1 MSSFTER
8 LIGAIR
14 LDSSVYEDVEH
25 DESAMGQA
33 MTVVVVSS
41 LASTL
46 NSLRE
51 EGLFAFLVGAL
62 LALIGWLL
70 WAWVC
75 QWVGTKLLPAPQTDA
90 DLFQVLRTTGF
101 SAAPG
106 VICLLLIFP
115 IVGPLFWI
123 IGKLWMLVAMVVAL
137 KVALD
142 YDSVGRAVAVCLVG
156 FFVYVLVSIGI
167 TILLAGALR

>member
-14 LDSSVYEDVEH
+14 LDSSVHEDGEH
-25 DESAMGQA
+25 DESAMAQA
-33 MTVVVVSS
+33 MTVVLVSS

-46 NSLRE
+46 STLRD
-51 EGLFAFLVGAL
+51 EGLLAFLVGAIS
-62 LALIGWLL
+62 ALIGWLM

-75 QWVGTKLLPAPQTDA
+75 QWVGTKLLPGPQTDA
-90 DLFQVLRTTGF
+90 DLWQVLRTTGF

-106 VICLLLIFP
+106 VLRLLVIFP
-115 IVGPLFWI
+115 IVGPLFWVV
-123 IGKLWMLVAMVVAL
+123 GKLWMLVAMVVAL

-142 YDSVGRAVAVCLVG
+142 YDSAGRAVAVCLVG
-156 FFVYVLVSIGI
+156 FFVYLLV
-167 TILLAGALR
+167 